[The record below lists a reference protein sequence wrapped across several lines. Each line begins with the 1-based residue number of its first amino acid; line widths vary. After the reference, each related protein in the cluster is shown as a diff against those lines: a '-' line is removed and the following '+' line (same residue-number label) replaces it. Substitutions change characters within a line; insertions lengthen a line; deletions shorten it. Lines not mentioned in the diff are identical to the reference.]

1 VDLTTIARD
10 GVFSTATAARF
21 GIDAAALR
29 RLIRAGDC
37 SRLRPG
43 WYACGVP
50 ATESDAWRLRV
61 AAAAQEYEGRAVLS
75 HDAALL
81 RLGLPTFHPELTRV
95 DLTWVD
101 AATPAHLGRWVRL
114 HCSPFRAAS
123 ADSGSAPAMDTTAG
137 TTSGTVE
144 AALAVAQVGLRSRRA
159 LLVAGDA
166 ALRTRVATRED
177 VTQALAALDGHRGVV
192 AARAVAH
199 RLQPLHESP
208 GESLTAWLLHQLG
221 YPLVAQ
227 YEVPGSADLT
237 ASGWPD
243 RADFLVE
250 GTRVLVE
257 FDGKVKYTG
266 RDVLFAE
273 KQREDRIRSLGF
285 EVVRLTWAD
294 LAQPGRVRQLLE
306 AALAR
311 SASRHGRRPA

>member
-10 GVFSTATAARF
+10 GVFPTATAARF

-29 RLIRAGDC
+29 RLIRAGAC

-50 ATESDAWRLRV
+50 ATEPDRWRLRV
-61 AAAAQEYEGRAVLS
+61 AAAGQEYEGRAVLS

-101 AATPAHLGRWVRL
+101 PSVPAHLGRWVRL
-114 HCSPFRAAS
+114 HSTPVRAAS
-123 ADSGSAPAMDTTAG
+123 GDAGAATA
-137 TTSGTVE
+137 SGTVD

-166 ALRTRVATRED
+166 ALRTGAATREGIEAAL
-177 VTQALAALDGHRGVV
+177 VTLDGHRGIV
-192 AARAVAH
+192 AARAAAH

-227 YEVPGSADLT
+227 FEVPGSADLT

-294 LAQPGRVRQLLE
+294 LANPERVRALLE

-311 SASRHGRRPA
+311 SASRHGRRTA